1 MTAASVARKLGLK
14 PGGRLRVLLAPP
26 DIAALLGVLPEGA
39 AVSGEGSGPC
49 ALLLLFARDS
59 TQLVR
64 HLPLAQAALEPLGTL
79 WVAFIKRT
87 SGQTTDVNR
96 DLIRDH
102 AMTRGLRA
110 AGIIAIDARW
120 SALALKSV

>member
-14 PGGRLRVLLAPP
+14 PGGRLGVLLAPP
-26 DIAALLGVLPEGA
+26 EIAALLGVLPEGA

-64 HLPLAQAALEPLGTL
+64 HLPLAQMAALGT
-79 WVAFIKRT
+79 VKDI
-87 SGQTTDVNR
+87 
-96 DLIRDH
+96 
-102 AMTRGLRA
+102 A
-110 AGIIAIDARW
+110 AAVVFLASDGAGYITGHNLMVDGGWTAI
-120 SALALKSV
+120 